1 MDGLGISARK
11 GIKMKAATNRLLLM
25 AALAPLIAGMPEIPG
40 ARTREPDW
48 WGDRQEP
55 DNRGRRAEKD
65 AAALAKAEAK
75 RQRKAAKRLRN
86 MTEADFVEAHG

>member
-1 MDGLGISARK
+1 
-11 GIKMKAATNRLLLM
+11 MKPADKFLLM
-25 AALAPLIAGMPEIPG
+25 AALTSLISGMPEIPRG
-40 ARTREPDW
+40 RARESDW

-86 MTEADFVEAHG
+86 MMEADFVEAHG

>member
-1 MDGLGISARK
+1 
-11 GIKMKAATNRLLLM
+11 MKPADKFLLM
-25 AALAPLIAGMPEIPG
+25 AALAPLIAGMPEIPRG
-40 ARTREPDW
+40 RTREPDW